1 VTEGKKLV
9 SVEGLRKADQDKI
22 LVLTS
27 DTLRTP
33 LVRLDP
39 ITLCDLLA
47 LSELADGLGVALK
60 RDLDLFRAQMIRE
73 LEDLPDGPPLRD
85 FAVVLG
91 EVAPGKVPQSLRA
104 AVEAIIPDRK
114 DLEAIDLLKSLLARW
129 EPTPPEDFP
138 PPPKTEKAVKEKRTA
153 TKAPKEKA
161 EKKARTPVSQVDA
174 SRAEWVRAD
183 VLERLQNY
191 GHDGLKE
198 AIVVAGARHR
208 SPWKDL
214 TEKEVL
220 AVLRQME
227 RDGAVRHSAGRW
239 RHK

>member
-1 VTEGKKLV
+1 VSEGKKLV
-9 SVEGLRKADQDKI
+9 SVEGLRKADADK
-22 LVLTS
+22 LHVLTS
-27 DTLRTP
+27 DVLRTP

-47 LSELADGLGVALK
+47 LSELQDGLGVAFK
-60 RDLDLFRAQMIRE
+60 RDLDGFREQMVRE
-73 LEDLPDGPPLRD
+73 LQDLPDGPGLRD
-85 FAVVLG
+85 FAILVG
-91 EVAPGKVPQSLRA
+91 EVPPARVPAALRG
-104 AVEAIIPDRK
+104 AVKELMADRK
-114 DLEAIDLLKSLLARW
+114 DPEALDLLGSLLERW
-129 EPTPPEDFP
+129 DSVAPEDFP
-138 PPPKTEKAVKEKRTA
+138 PPPKVEKETKKKRA
-153 TKAPKEKA
+153 AAAPKEKA
-161 EKKARTPVSQVDA
+161 EKKARTPANQVDER
-174 SRAEWVRAD
+174 RAEWVKND

-227 RDGAVRHSAGRW
+227 RDGNVRHSAGRW

>member
-1 VTEGKKLV
+1 VSVGKKELV
-9 SVEGLRKADQDKI
+9 SREGLRNADAEK
-22 LVLTS
+22 LHALTS
-27 DTLRTP
+27 DILRTP

-47 LSELADGLGVALK
+47 LSELQDGLDAAFK
-60 RDLDLFRAQMIRE
+60 RDLDNFREQMVRE
-73 LEDLPDGPPLRD
+73 LEDLPDGPGLRD
-85 FAVVLG
+85 FAITVG
-91 EVAPGKVPQSLRA
+91 EVPPARVPAALRN
-104 AVEAIIPDRK
+104 AVKAILPDRK
-114 DLEAIDLLKSLLARW
+114 DPEALDLLGSLLERW
-129 EPTPPEDFP
+129 EAVAPEDFP
-138 PPPKTEKAVKEKRTA
+138 PPPKPEKEAKKKKTVAAKEKG
-153 TKAPKEKA
+153 
-161 EKKARTPVSQVDA
+161 EKKTRTPANAVDER
-174 SRAEWVRAD
+174 RAEWVKND

-227 RDGAVRHSAGRW
+227 RDGNVRHSAGRW

>member
-1 VTEGKKLV
+1 VSEGKKLV
-9 SVEGLRKADQDKI
+9 SVEGLRKADADK
-22 LVLTS
+22 LHVLTS
-27 DTLRTP
+27 DVLRTP

-39 ITLCDLLA
+39 VTLCDLLA
-47 LSELADGLGVALK
+47 LSELQDGLGVAFK
-60 RDLDLFRAQMIRE
+60 RDLDNFRDQMVRE
-73 LEDLPDGPPLRD
+73 LQDLPDGPGLRE
-85 FAVVLG
+85 FAITVG
-91 EVAPGKVPQSLRA
+91 EVPPARVPASLRG
-104 AVEAIIPDRK
+104 AVKDVLSDRK
-114 DLEAIDLLKSLLARW
+114 DPEAVDLLGSLLERW
-129 EPTPPEDFP
+129 DAVAPEDFP
-138 PPPKTEKAVKEKRTA
+138 PPPKAEKE
-153 TKAPKEKA
+153 TKKKKAAAPK
-161 EKKARTPVSQVDA
+161 EKKARTPANQVDER
-174 SRAEWVRAD
+174 RAEWVKND

-227 RDGAVRHSAGRW
+227 RDGNVRHSAGRW